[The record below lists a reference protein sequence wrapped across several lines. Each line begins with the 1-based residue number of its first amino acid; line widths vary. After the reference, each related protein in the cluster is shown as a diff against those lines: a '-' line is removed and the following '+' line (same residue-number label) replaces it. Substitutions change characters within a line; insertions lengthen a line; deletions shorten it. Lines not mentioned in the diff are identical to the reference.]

1 MTNSSAR
8 PPGVYRSRSST
19 TRRRVLTVAAGLA
32 LVLLGYLIGRLQGFG
47 TPANGSPSR
56 PAASSVAASSAAPQP
71 SNAQPSSVAAT
82 PSTPAGVDAYAPLQA
97 EAAAGQQGTQT
108 EDTQDAGGG
117 KDVGWINN
125 GDWLRFDDVNFGDT
139 AATQMLARVSSQSDN
154 GGRMEIRIDTPSN
167 PPVATLQVN
176 NTGGWQTWQTETAAV
191 TPPVTGP
198 HTVFV
203 TFANEAGDEFMNLNY
218 FNFAH

>member
-1 MTNSSAR
+1 MTNSSSR

-56 PAASSVAASSAAPQP
+56 PAASSVSAASATSQP
-71 SNAQPSSVAAT
+71 SSAPASSVAAT

-108 EDTQDAGGG
+108 EDTQDVGGG

-125 GDWLRFDDVNFGDT
+125 GDWLRFDEVNFGDT
-139 AATQMLARVSSQSDN
+139 PAAQLVARVSSQSDN

-176 NTGGWQTWQTETAAV
+176 NTGGWQNWQNATAAV
-191 TPPVTGP
+191 TPPVTGL

-203 TFANEAGDEFMNLNY
+203 TFANDAGDEFMNLNY

>member
-1 MTNSSAR
+1 MTTSSSR

-47 TPANGSPSR
+47 TPANGSASR
-56 PAASSVAASSAAPQP
+56 SAASVAPSTAAPSPSNTPPSSAA
-71 SNAQPSSVAAT
+71 AA
-82 PSTPAGVDAYAPLQA
+82 PSTPAGVDAFAPLQA
-97 EAAAGQQGTQT
+97 EAAAAQQGTQT
-108 EDTQDAGGG
+108 EDTADAGGG

-139 AATQMLARVSSQSDN
+139 AATQLVARVSSQSDN
-154 GGRMEIRIDTPSN
+154 GGRMEIRIDTPAN

-176 NTGGWQTWQTETAAV
+176 NTGGWQNWQTATA
-191 TPPVTGP
+191 PVTSVTGL

-203 TFANEAGDEFMNLNY
+203 TFADDAGDEFMNLNY
-218 FNFAH
+218 FSFAH

>member
-1 MTNSSAR
+1 MTNSSSR

-47 TPANGSPSR
+47 TPANGSASQ
-56 PAASSVAASSAAPQP
+56 PAASSVAASSAAPPPP
-71 SNAQPSSVAAT
+71 SAPPSTAAAT
-82 PSTPAGVDAYAPLQA
+82 PVTPAGVDAYAPLQA

-108 EDTQDAGGG
+108 EDTQDVGGG

-125 GDWLRFDDVNFGDT
+125 GDWLRFDEVNFGDT
-139 AATQMLARVSSQSDN
+139 PATQLVARVSSESDD

-167 PPVATLQVN
+167 PSVATLQVN
-176 NTGGWQTWQTETAAV
+176 DTDGWQNWQTATAAV

-203 TFANEAGDEFMNLNY
+203 TFADESGDEFMNLNY